1 MKQKLVALRDMA
13 ARQQAKLGMGAALM
27 VAAGVARAETTDPS
41 AAITAAL
48 GAIVPAIMTAI
59 TTTISSVAP
68 VIALAV
74 GIAYAVRMVRKQAK

>member
-13 ARQQAKLGMGAALM
+13 ARQQAKLGMGVALM

-48 GAIVPAIMTAI
+48 GAIVRP
-59 TTTISSVAP
+59 S
-68 VIALAV
+68 
-74 GIAYAVRMVRKQAK
+74 